1 MNKKIITTS
10 EAPAAIGPYSQ
21 AIRIGEFLYT
31 SGQISLDPN
40 SMELIT
46 GNIEVETERVL
57 KNIEAILNADGLKL
71 NNIIK
76 TTVYLTDLSEFG
88 RMNQVYEKF
97 FVENINKS
105 FSILRLEKIIPAVP
119 LELKNVYSQIE
130 TKIKKS
136 WQDSVKVGLL
146 DHLKQKYRYSYD
158 IKNL

>member
-97 FVENINKS
+97 FVETK
-105 FSILRLEKIIPAVP
+105 PARACVQVAALP
-119 LELKNVYSQIE
+119 KGA
-130 TKIKKS
+130 
-136 WQDSVKVGLL
+136 KVEI
-146 DHLKQKYRYSYD
+146 DAIAYQ
-158 IKNL
+158 